1 MPWPRVMGDC
11 FLSSWLIIDA
21 PGVVF
26 TIIASQQKVVG
37 PTPSVE
43 LVAPQCLCE
52 VQNDQAGAGTVK
64 MIQAAAKMSEPEHL
78 EQLRGETPGAA
89 GT

>member
-1 MPWPRVMGDC
+1 MPCPSVMGEC
-11 FLSSWLIIDA
+11 FLSPWLIIHA

-26 TIIASQQKVVG
+26 TIIASQQMVLG

-52 VQNDQAGAGTVK
+52 V
-64 MIQAAAKMSEPEHL
+64 PP
-78 EQLRGETPGAA
+78 ETPGSE
-89 GT
+89 